1 MQRLWLWA
9 LTLPL
14 AVAGSE
20 VAHSVAYRLVIPGAA
35 QRGEVLKETGH
46 DYFSYFPLAAGFAG
60 ALLLLALARRV
71 VLARRGVLGARPSAG
86 WVAAVPVL
94 TFFLQEHLE
103 RLISEGAIPWGAAL
117 EPTFLPGLLLQL
129 PMALLA
135 YALVR
140 LLLRGAEA
148 LGLALA
154 KPAPQVP
161 LLRPLLIPTPAQA
174 DAGPRKP
181 VLALRCA
188 GRAPP
193 RLSLAR

>member
-20 VAHSVAYRLVIPGAA
+20 AGHSLAYRLVIPGTA
-35 QRGEVLKETGH
+35 QRDQVLRDTGH
-46 DYFSYFPLAAGFAG
+46 DYFSYIPLACGFAG
-60 ALLLLALARRV
+60 ALFVLALARRV
-71 VLARRGVLGARPSAG
+71 TLARRGVAGPRPSAA
-86 WVAAVPVL
+86 WFAAVPVL

-103 RLISEGAIPWGAAL
+103 RLISEGGFPWGAVL

-148 LGLALA
+148 LGHALA
-154 KPAPQVP
+154 KPLPQLP
-161 LLRPLLIPTPAQA
+161 LLRPLFIPAPAEA